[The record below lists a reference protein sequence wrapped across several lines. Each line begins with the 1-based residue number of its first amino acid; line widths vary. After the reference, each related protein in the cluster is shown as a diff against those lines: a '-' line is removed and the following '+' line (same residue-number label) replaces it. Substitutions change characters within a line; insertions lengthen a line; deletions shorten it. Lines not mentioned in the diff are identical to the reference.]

1 MRYVPL
7 YNTQLP
13 QSALGCRTPMQA
25 MKDWHKS
32 HPHIFVKSP
41 RNRPG
46 RDSASCPCYYLPSR
60 RGCRFRHD
68 GQGHSRRDPPLA
80 GATFIR
86 VISWTVE
93 IERNRLD
100 RSARRAEK
108 PARRAPTGH
117 RCRLLRAAGGVRTR
131 PTHALA
137 EKCLITAPIQATLPS
152 NGRPWPWEM
161 SDCTKGCVR
170 IYRPRLTPKCTA
182 LTIFVWIT
190 QSR

>member
-80 GATFIR
+80 GAAVMRMNSKAVGPHKTGSISLPVSLKNPPVGQRAGMAAIR
-86 VISWTVE
+86 WTSQRPV
-93 IERNRLD
+93 RRRLLTHK
-100 RSARRAEK
+100 RSARLTRGEYSGRYAWTAVHLGNVGSG
-108 PARRAPTGH
+108 P
-117 RCRLLRAAGGVRTR
+117 VR
-131 PTHALA
+131 
-137 EKCLITAPIQATLPS
+137 K
-152 NGRPWPWEM
+152 
-161 SDCTKGCVR
+161 
-170 IYRPRLTPKCTA
+170 
-182 LTIFVWIT
+182 
-190 QSR
+190 